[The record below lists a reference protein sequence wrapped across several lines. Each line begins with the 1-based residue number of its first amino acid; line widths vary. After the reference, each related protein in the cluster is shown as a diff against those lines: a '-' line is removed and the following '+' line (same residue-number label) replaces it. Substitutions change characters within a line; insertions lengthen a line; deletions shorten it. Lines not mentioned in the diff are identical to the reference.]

1 MIGRF
6 VRLFD
11 RGTATWSYRWGRTE
25 PGRATITIAITVVSF
40 ALLWLVVT
48 AVYALR

>member
-1 MIGRF
+1 
-6 VRLFD
+6 LFHPSEAA
-11 RGTATWSYRWGRTE
+11 RSYRWGRTE